1 MDSWNQS
8 TITATVRSQCKN
20 TGCTMIYIKGK
31 KKYKQKTKKKKDKVA
46 NQNGTIDERWKTPYE
61 QCKNTVEKRA
71 QIYDWEKIKIKNKK
85 SDEQY
90 ILNKSKVL

>member
-1 MDSWNQS
+1 
-8 TITATVRSQCKN
+8 
-20 TGCTMIYIKGK
+20 MIYIKGK

-71 QIYDWEKIKIKNKK
+71 QIDDWKKIK
-85 SDEQY
+85 
-90 ILNKSKVL
+90 